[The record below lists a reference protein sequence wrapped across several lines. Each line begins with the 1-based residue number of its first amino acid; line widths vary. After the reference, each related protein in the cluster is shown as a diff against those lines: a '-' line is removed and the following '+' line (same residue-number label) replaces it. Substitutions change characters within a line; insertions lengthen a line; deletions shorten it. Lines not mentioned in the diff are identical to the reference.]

1 MDKFILPQKIKE
13 SKIQINKHGSDNKD
27 YKYIVLPNQMR
38 CLLISDP
45 LAQKS
50 AISLEVQAGCLQD
63 PY

>member
-13 SKIQINKHGSDNKD
+13 SKIQINKQGSDNKD

-50 AISLEVQAGCLQD
+50 AISLELQAGCLQD

>member
-13 SKIQINKHGSDNKD
+13 SKIQINKQGSDNKD